1 MIGAAAGGVD
11 EASGD
16 ARDEEL
22 VGDFEL
28 YDRVE
33 RLFSRS
39 EHRVEF
45 LGLWDCTWETIEYKA
60 VRIKNTRSQM

>member
-1 MIGAAAGGVD
+1 MVGAPAGGVD
-11 EASGD
+11 EAPGD

-22 VGDFEL
+22 VGDGEL

-33 RLFSRS
+33 RLFPGS

-45 LGLWDCTWETIEYKA
+45 LRLRDRAREA
-60 VRIKNTRSQM
+60 VENKTR